1 MRTGPEPRR
10 ADSGKLDGQAARR
23 TVPDAAVALP
33 SMSSDSRDPILPSGP
48 LTPCV
53 GVCRLDA
60 RGYCEGCLR
69 TGDEIARWRGMP
81 DEERRRLMRDVLPAR
96 KVP

>member
-10 ADSGKLDGQAARR
+10 ADSGKLDGRAAHRAA
-23 TVPDAAVALP
+23 PDAGVFLP
-33 SMSSDSRDPILPSGP
+33 SMSNDSRDSLIPANPS
-48 LTPCV
+48 TPCV

-81 DEERRRLMRDVLPAR
+81 DEERLRLMRDVLPAR
-96 KVP
+96 KAP